1 MKGLFLK
8 QIRRKRTATFLF
20 LVSILLIA
28 TALPIS
34 ITSIQQSQKQVET
47 DITYYARGSYDLLVR
62 PKGVKHPLED
72 KLGIVPENYIGFG
85 SGGISVAQWEEIKNR
100 EDIEIAAPVASLG
113 YFSGLKTTLA
123 LFPPEHDYNRYLF
136 QFYTSDG
143 KNEYAFG
150 PEYACFILKNDL
162 SDSGSD
168 KLFNNPDLLNY
179 CTDKISMY
187 PMVPTYHL
195 LVGIDPIEEEKLTG
209 ISFSGINPDAPK
221 MGWGTMYARDLP
233 NATAIPVISVI
244 DSRQTLLAKFSI
256 DKLDLTQ
263 EDIEIFR
270 ERVGLPNNNE
280 DDSYGFISFTSQ
292 HEENEYQQ
300 LINYLLT
307 IEEIQHDQYE
317 VNLSS
322 LINPFKQS
330 DSGIYINKEGEVSQY
345 NEDVFGQKLGY
356 YYDMDL
362 THSMKYYRAGYVHY
376 EEENGQLKVKIIG
389 EEDGVPIYRQIEQVG
404 EILKEVENL
413 EEVKFVLDPVD
424 AVEIGEKSKQ
434 LASSPLGIYQFAPV
448 RYIGDG
454 EENAIQLQPTVTP
467 GSFVSAPAE
476 GLTNIQSAELIK
488 GDKPIDAIRVKVAG
502 ISGYTKEA
510 AEKIEQVAED
520 IRKMGL
526 DVTVVAGASPQK
538 LKVEVE
544 GVGLVEESWTTL
556 GAAGT
561 IVREWNVTNV
571 FLSVMFVLVALTY
584 ILNRMLYWEVNN
596 KSDIVLMH
604 QLGWKEKHILH
615 LSRQEVL
622 FLVLVGSIL
631 SVPILTA
638 FTLSNMSGTQ
648 LFINYGISVLV
659 LILFIYLFVTL
670 KVRKVFKDK
679 PDSQKMR
686 KTGKGKSLVWKNL
699 VYFRKHILPSFIQ
712 ITMLALLSSFVYISL
727 STTAELTGITLLGE
741 YINLQ
746 INPYTMTILII
757 TYSITIF
764 TLTESLLSLMKS
776 REAEITTFRQ
786 LGWKFA
792 HIYRLYMKEV
802 VVWSGVATILGS
814 GTSAVLFN
822 SLYPLTTK
830 AASVIVVSMVSL
842 YVLVLLVSGIIL
854 FYQLKRRLGTSKIV
868 THKDVGAVDVTM

>member
-8 QIRRKRTATFLF
+8 QIRRKRAATLLF

-113 YFSGLKTTLA
+113 YFSGMKTTLA

-150 PEYACFILKNDL
+150 PEYACIILKDEY
-162 SDSGSD
+162 SEFGADF
-168 KLFNNPDLLNY
+168 LFSHEELLNH
-179 CTDKISMY
+179 CTDKVAMF
-187 PMVPTYHL
+187 PMPPTYHL
-195 LVGIDPIEEEKLTG
+195 LVGIDPVEEEKLTG
-209 ISFSGINPDAPK
+209 ISFSSINPDSPN
-221 MGWGTMYARDLP
+221 MGWGRMYASELP
-233 NATAIPVISVI
+233 NATAIPIISVL
-244 DSRQTLLAKFSI
+244 DSRPTLTAKFSI
-256 DKLDLTQ
+256 DELVLTQ
-263 EDIEIFR
+263 ENIEEFR
-270 ERVGLPNNNE
+270 ERIGLSSDDNNHSIRKTFVSQYIENE
-280 DDSYGFISFTSQ
+280 DEYFKLLDSLKEIKEKS
-292 HEENEYQQ
+292 HE
-300 LINYLLT
+300 
-307 IEEIQHDQYE
+307 QYE

-322 LINPFKQS
+322 FINPFFQS
-330 DSGIYINKEGEVSQY
+330 DSGVYINKEGEVSAITQDQFAM
-345 NEDVFGQKLGY
+345 NIGY
-356 YYDMDL
+356 FFEMGL
-362 THSMKYYRAGYVHY
+362 THSMKYYRAGYVKY
-376 EEENGQLKVKIIG
+376 EEDSGQLKVKMID
-389 EEDGVPIYRQIEQVG
+389 EQDGVPIYREIEQVG
-404 EILKEVENL
+404 EILRNVEN
-413 EEVKFVLDPVD
+413 EEDIKFVLDPVD
-424 AVEIGEKSKQ
+424 KVEIGEKAEQ

-679 PDSQKMR
+679 PVSQKMR
-686 KTGKGKSLVWKNL
+686 TGKGKSLVWKNL

-757 TYSITIF
+757 TYSITVF
-764 TLTESLLSLMKS
+764 TLIESLLSLMKS

-786 LGWKFA
+786 LGWKFT

-854 FYQLKRRLGTSKIV
+854 FYQLKRRLGTSKI
-868 THKDVGAVDVTM
+868 KDQKEISAVDVTM